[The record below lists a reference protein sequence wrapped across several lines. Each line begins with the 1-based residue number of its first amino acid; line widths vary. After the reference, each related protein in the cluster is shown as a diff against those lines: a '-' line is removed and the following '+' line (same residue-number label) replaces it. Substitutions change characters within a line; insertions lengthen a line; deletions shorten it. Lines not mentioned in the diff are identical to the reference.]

1 MKIITRDFVL
11 PESINYDTF
20 AVQIIII

>member
-1 MKIITRDFVL
+1 MKILTRDFVL
-11 PESINYDTF
+11 AESINYDTF